1 LRRLTLVFVGIALV
15 SSGKIQSAESDQLLL
30 PKDSWRLVSDGV
42 MGGVS
47 TGTMRSEE
55 RDGRMSVCLAGNVS
69 TANNGGFIQ
78 LALDIDAPMAARA
91 GDYDGVSLNVLG
103 NGEKYNVHLRS
114 SDLWL
119 PWQSYRAEFVAGAE
133 WALVRLPFAGFVP
146 YKTGSALRPRK
157 LKRIGVVA
165 IGRDFTADI
174 CAADLAFYRER

>member
-1 LRRLTLVFVGIALV
+1 MRRLTLTILGIALV
-15 SSGKIQSAESDQLLL
+15 SSGNIQSAESDQLPLTGA
-30 PKDSWRLVSDGV
+30 WRLVSDGV

-55 RDGRMSVCLAGNVS
+55 HEGRMSVCLAGNVS

-78 LALDIDAPMAARA
+78 LALDVDAGFAARA
-91 GDYDGVSLNVLG
+91 ADYDGVSLKVLG
-103 NGEKYNVHLRS
+103 NGERYNVHLRS

-133 WALVRLPFAGFVP
+133 WTSVRLPFAGFAP
-146 YKTGSALRPRK
+146 YKTGSELRPQR

-174 CAADLAFYRER
+174 CVADLAFYRGR

>member
-1 LRRLTLVFVGIALV
+1 MRRLTLIFLGIALV
-15 SSGKIQSAESDQLLL
+15 SSGNIQSAESDQLPLTGA
-30 PKDSWRLVSDGV
+30 WRLVSDGV

-55 RDGRMSVCLAGNVS
+55 REGRMSVCLAGNVS

-78 LALDIDAPMAARA
+78 LALDIDAGFAARA
-91 GDYDGVSLNVLG
+91 ADYDGVSLKVLG
-103 NGEKYNVHLRS
+103 NGEKYNVHLRTS
-114 SDLWL
+114 NLWL

-133 WALVRLPFAGFVP
+133 WASVRLPFAGFSP
-146 YKTGSALRPRK
+146 YKTGSELRPQK

-174 CAADLAFYRER
+174 CVADLAFYRDR